1 MQLRDSYKKQSG
13 LLSNLT
19 GLLIAS
25 LACIAILTVAAA
37 DNAKPSLGALDV
49 RELVILAVLCGAFA
63 FVTIAVAILFRAV
76 RAARRFEQQA
86 AQEVADL
93 RRNLHASEAIIAA
106 EPMILISF
114 DHGTGPRVLINNLDV
129 APNSPLTVSKFRSW
143 LEIVSAQKLELALAE
158 LFREGRAFNIPV
170 ATRDNKPLEADGRLA
185 GGRAILKL
193 RDVEGE
199 RRKLAAEIEQQR
211 HLHDEVKKTYDL
223 YDALP
228 MIIWFIGRDGRME
241 WVNEGYRRAVEAESK
256 TQVIDRQIQLL
267 ESRQRG
273 SVMSALGQAK
283 TYRDRHHLI
292 ISGERRAFEIVAVPL
307 GSRSAVFASDATVLE
322 TTQGELSR
330 QMAAHDRTLDRVSTA
345 VAIYRPDQRL
355 AFFNEAYHQLWRL
368 DPEWLASQPRD
379 GEILDSLRE
388 RGLLPVEADY
398 RSWKAK
404 LLDAYRNK
412 EAIEDWWHLP
422 DGRAIHFV
430 AEQRPDGGM
439 TYLFDDVTERLAL
452 ESRYNELIGV
462 QSETLDHLQ
471 EAVAVFATDGRLR
484 LYNPAFAR
492 IWKLGPPD
500 LDANPHVDDVIGRCR
515 VLYDDARAWTRIK
528 RSVTA
533 IADSRQHIDGEMNR
547 PDGSVITYAGLPLPD
562 GATLLTF
569 VDITDGKRVE
579 LALRERN
586 EALEAADRLKSDF
599 ISHVSYELR
608 TPLTNIIGFSELL
621 ASPRTGSLNGKQRE
635 YLGDIHA
642 SSNALQTIIN
652 DILDLATIDAGTFEL
667 RLAQVSPRDVLE
679 GASAAIRDRLK
690 RAKMGLDVQIAP
702 DVETFLADGNR
713 VSHVIYNLLS
723 NAIGFSD
730 QGKTIKLR
738 CVRDNDMI
746 VFTIEDEGC
755 GIPED
760 QQARVFERFESHAR
774 RGRHRGAGLGLAIVK
789 SLVELHGGDVSLR
802 SEPHEGTCVAVR
814 FPINGFAR
822 REDEIDDDSLA
833 AAVEGDKV
841 DAA

>member
-1 MQLRDSYKKQSG
+1 M
-13 LLSNLT
+13 
-19 GLLIAS
+19 
-25 LACIAILTVAAA
+25 
-37 DNAKPSLGALDV
+37 
-49 RELVILAVLCGAFA
+49 
-63 FVTIAVAILFRAV
+63 
-76 RAARRFEQQA
+76 
-86 AQEVADL
+86 
-93 RRNLHASEAIIAA
+93 
-106 EPMILISF
+106 
-114 DHGTGPRVLINNLDV
+114 
-129 APNSPLTVSKFRSW
+129 
-143 LEIVSAQKLELALAE
+143 
-158 LFREGRAFNIPV
+158 
-170 ATRDNKPLEADGRLA
+170 
-185 GGRAILKL
+185 
-193 RDVEGE
+193 
-199 RRKLAAEIEQQR
+199 
-211 HLHDEVKKTYDL
+211 
-223 YDALP
+223 
-228 MIIWFIGRDGRME
+228 
-241 WVNEGYRRAVEAESK
+241 
-256 TQVIDRQIQLL
+256 
-267 ESRQRG
+267 
-273 SVMSALGQAK
+273 
-283 TYRDRHHLI
+283 
-292 ISGERRAFEIVAVPL
+292 
-307 GSRSAVFASDATVLE
+307 
-322 TTQGELSR
+322 
-330 QMAAHDRTLDRVSTA
+330 
-345 VAIYRPDQRL
+345 
-355 AFFNEAYHQLWRL
+355 
-368 DPEWLASQPRD
+368 
-379 GEILDSLRE
+379 
-388 RGLLPVEADY
+388 
-398 RSWKAK
+398 
-404 LLDAYRNK
+404 
-412 EAIEDWWHLP
+412 
-422 DGRAIHFV
+422 
-430 AEQRPDGGM
+430 
-439 TYLFDDVTERLAL
+439 
-452 ESRYNELIGV
+452 

-515 VLYDDARAWTRIK
+515 VLYDDARAWARIK

-586 EALEAADRLKSDF
+586 EALEAADHLKSDF

-621 ASPRTGSLNGKQRE
+621 ASPRTGALNGKQRE

-690 RAKMGLDVQIAP
+690 RAKMALDVQIAP